1 MKKNEFRMSEV
12 PPGSVLPLGDVE
24 VFSVEGGFC
33 ATQARC
39 THAQGLLSEG
49 TFDGSTVTC
58 RRHGSQFNVRTGAV
72 LRGPAKDPLKTYRVT
87 VDGEVGRLGVA
98 LAPAVQSEPGVPE
111 TARSTL
117 LSSSANMAL
126 LFPMLSSAQSA
137 RIASH
142 GVIRPITRGEVLI
155 EGGQTNVPFFVLK
168 AGEIE
173 VIRPSAIEEILI
185 AVVGPA
191 QFTGDISMILGRPAQ
206 MRLRVSDSGEVV
218 QLTRDQMH
226 SLIQTDA
233 EISEVLMR
241 ALIHRRAAMV
251 AQGIG
256 DVLLIGSA
264 GSASTLR
271 IKQFLTRNGHPFQ
284 YLDLDQDADV
294 RQLLARFHLEPAE
307 IPVVICRGEAVLKN
321 PGNQEIADHLG
332 FNQGIDHTHL
342 RDVVIV
348 GAGPAGLASA
358 VYAASEGLD
367 VLVIEPNSPGGQASS
382 SSRIENYLG
391 FPTGISGRELAGRAY
406 AQAQKFGAEVMIA
419 KGATELACEHNHYG
433 VRLDDG
439 VSIPAR
445 TVVIATGARYRRPS
459 LANLGQFEGAGVY
472 YSATFM
478 EAQLCNGDEVI
489 VVGGANSAGQ
499 AAVFLAQAAR
509 HVHLLVRASSLWA
522 SMSRYLIRR
531 IEETPTIQV
540 KTRTEIVSL
549 EGNGHLERVRW
560 RDGTGAV
567 TSQDIKHVFLMTGA
581 EANTGWLNGRVALDA
596 KGFIKTGW
604 DLTQEDLAAA
614 RWPLDRSPYLL
625 ETSLPG
631 VLAVGDVR
639 CGNVKRVASAVGE
652 GSIAVSFVH
661 RTLAD
666 SFKRKDSV

>member
-1 MKKNEFRMSEV
+1 VS
-12 PPGSVLPLGDVE
+12 
-24 VFSVEGGFC
+24 
-33 ATQARC
+33 
-39 THAQGLLSEG
+39 
-49 TFDGSTVTC
+49 
-58 RRHGSQFNVRTGAV
+58 
-72 LRGPAKDPLKTYRVT
+72 
-87 VDGEVGRLGVA
+87 
-98 LAPAVQSEPGVPE
+98 E

-117 LSSSANMAL
+117 LSSAANAAL
-126 LFPMLSSAQSA
+126 MFPVLSSAQIA

-155 EGGQTNVPFFVLK
+155 DGGQTNVPFFVLK

-173 VIRPSAIEEILI
+173 VIRPSALEEILV

-226 SLIQTDA
+226 ALIQTDA

-241 ALIHRRAAMV
+241 ALIHRRVAMV
-251 AQGIG
+251 AEGIG
-256 DVLLIGSA
+256 DVLLIGS
-264 GSASTLR
+264 GSAATLR
-271 IKQFLTRNGHPFQ
+271 IKQFLTRNGHPFKC
-284 YLDLDQDADV
+284 LDLDRDADV
-294 RQLLARFHLEPAE
+294 RQLLARFHLEPAA

-321 PGNQEIADHLG
+321 PSNQEIADYLG
-332 FNQGIDHTHL
+332 FNKGIDHTHL

-348 GAGPAGLASA
+348 GAGPAGLAAA

-367 VLVIEPNSPGGQASS
+367 VLVIEASSPGGQAGS

-419 KGATELACEHNHYG
+419 KGAAELACEHNAYG

-439 VSIPAR
+439 VTIPAR

-459 LANLGQFEGAGVY
+459 LANFGQFEGAGVY

-499 AAVFLAQAAR
+499 AAVFLAQVAR
-509 HVHLLVRASSLWA
+509 HVHLLVRSSSLSA

-531 IEETPTIQV
+531 IEETPTIQI
-540 KTRTEIVSL
+540 KTRTEIVAL

-631 VLAVGDVR
+631 VFAVGDVR

-661 RTLAD
+661 RALAE
-666 SFKRKDSV
+666 